1 MNGVSKFYLDAKK
14 VSSDILMNQILTR
27 KTRTED
33 VVSNGV
39 YITGILV
46 DSIYYLIRNFK
57 WEEKCNIVSISID

>member
-1 MNGVSKFYLDAKK
+1 
-14 VSSDILMNQILTR
+14 MNQILTR
-27 KTRTED
+27 KTKTED

>member
-1 MNGVSKFYLDAKK
+1 MLRKLVLTF
-14 VSSDILMNQILTR
+14 LMNQILTR

>member
-14 VSSDILMNQILTR
+14 VSIDILMNQILTG

-57 WEEKCNIVSISID
+57 WEENAT